1 MRPQTPLPLTM
12 EEHTELG
19 RELVSTRARMRELCA
34 LVLGVY
40 GPQNRAAFSFQK
52 VTDAL
57 DRLCE
62 DMQAQ
67 AVEDLPAYKLDGL
80 YL

>member
-1 MRPQTPLPLTM
+1 M

-19 RELVSTRARMRELCA
+19 RELVRTRTRMRELCA
-34 LVLGVY
+34 LVVGVY

-52 VTDAL
+52 ATDAL
-57 DRLCE
+57 DHLCE
-62 DMQAQ
+62 HMQAQ
-67 AVEDLPAYKLDGL
+67 AAEDLPNYNLDGL

>member
-19 RELVSTRARMRELCA
+19 RELLLTRARIRELCE
-34 LVLGVY
+34 LVVGVY

-52 VTDAL
+52 ASDAL
-57 DRLCE
+57 DRLCV
-62 DMQAQ
+62 DLQAQ
-67 AVEDLPAYKLDGL
+67 AVEDLPDYKLDGL

>member
-12 EEHTELG
+12 EEHIELG
-19 RELVSTRARMRELCA
+19 RELLLTRARMRELCD
-34 LVLGVY
+34 LVVGVY

-52 VTDAL
+52 AADAL
-57 DRLCE
+57 DRLCG
-62 DMQAQ
+62 DLQAQ
-67 AVEDLPAYKLDGL
+67 AAEDLPDCKLDGL